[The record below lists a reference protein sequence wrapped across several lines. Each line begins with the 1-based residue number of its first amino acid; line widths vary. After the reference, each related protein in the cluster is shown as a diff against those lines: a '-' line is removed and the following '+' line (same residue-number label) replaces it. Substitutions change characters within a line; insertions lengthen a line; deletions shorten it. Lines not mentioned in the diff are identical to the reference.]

1 MPLFVIRM
9 RNSLSLYANLRW
21 RIKSLFEFSLF
32 DIILM
37 AGIFILI
44 VLYVALVIRLKPSLK
59 TKKESSEKDAD
70 SETPPQSPKEKP
82 SEASPQPTKPLEK
95 LPTYVEA
102 REAPRVEIQTPKRT
116 APSSSEEAL
125 RMKELLIQRAKAAQK
140 GGPPG
145 CSYYFGFLGQLPK
158 NTAIPDACLGCLKI
172 MECLI
177 KRPTNSET

>member
-1 MPLFVIRM
+1 MLATIH
-9 RNSLSLYANLRW
+9 SNLRW

-70 SETPPQSPKEKP
+70 SETLPQSPKEKP
-82 SEASPQPTKPLEK
+82 SEASPQPTKPLQTRERAEK

>member
-1 MPLFVIRM
+1 MLATIH
-9 RNSLSLYANLRW
+9 SNLRW

-59 TKKESSEKDAD
+59 IKKESSEKDAD
-70 SETPPQSPKEKP
+70 FETPRQSPKEKP
-82 SEASPQPTKPLEK
+82 PGASSQPTTRLQTKEKVEK
-95 LPTYVEA
+95 LPTSAEPP
-102 REAPRVEIQTPKRT
+102 EAPKAETQTPKR
-116 APSSSEEAL
+116 AALYSSQEAL
-125 RMKELLIQRAKAAQK
+125 RMKEILIQKAKASQK

-145 CSYYFGFLGQLPK
+145 CSYYFGFLGELPK
-158 NTAIPDACLGCLKI
+158 NTPIPDACLGCLKI

-177 KRPTNSET
+177 KRPTNSGT